1 MCLYRRE
8 LSPNKG
14 SDLKWNQTI
23 NQLLIIIIIIII
35 IIIVIVV
42 VIKMVIIIII
52 IINCFRATPKWV
64 RNKQFYYLG
73 AAADLEGDLGFA
85 DAFFQGFHLLTIQ
98 RVPPLVLFYDI
109 HLIPF
114 FLKMPL
120 ALKYINFE
128 VQNFPKKVDIQ
139 VRSLVSQLIKSQNE
153 NIWASSTISKI
164 LAKKRLGEGGMG
176 SITKFYN
183 CLFYTIEFSFRGGD
197 SVQYREVRLLTE
209 SSNI

>member
-23 NQLLIIIIIIII
+23 NQLLIIIILI
-35 IIIVIVV
+35 
-42 VIKMVIIIII
+42 IIIII

-85 DAFFQGFHLLTIQ
+85 YAFFQGFHPLTIQ

-109 HLIPF
+109 HLILYF
-114 FLKMPL
+114 FKMPL

-128 VQNFPKKVDIQ
+128 GQNFPKKCQ
-139 VRSLVSQLIKSQNE
+139 KT
-153 NIWASSTISKI
+153 A
-164 LAKKRLGEGGMG
+164 
-176 SITKFYN
+176 
-183 CLFYTIEFSFRGGD
+183 FYTFFSQICLRRKIF
-197 SVQYREVRLLTE
+197 SCQ
-209 SSNI
+209 N